1 MAGVFEQLK
10 KIAGLDTSKKSASES
25 TNISLNEVLSKYQV
39 LDVVEGT
46 DEHGPFVIVGDD
58 AQAVVASEAKPG
70 LQFKESPQLGE
81 MASSSP
87 SPFTGSMRSEYNQK
101 LQGLNGLMEYDKMRK
116 SDGVCSGI
124 LLTIKTPVHAGHW
137 SIKPNT
143 SSQRDK
149 NAAEFVW
156 KCLTEYQ
163 SITWTQ
169 ILQEA
174 MLCADFGYYIFE
186 KVWETRVIDGVE
198 RTVLKKL
205 APRHPMD
212 VKEVKYDSHGGP
224 KSVVFFVKTENFG
237 QKEVEVSIKKLLIIT
252 FNREANDVTGRSV
265 LRTAYQH
272 YFFKT
277 QLYKID
283 AIQKERHGIGIP
295 VIKLP
300 VGFDRVKDVQD
311 ANALGRNLRTNER
324 AHVVLPPNWEIFF
337 AKLEGQPVDALKS
350 IEYHDSVIRESI
362 LAGFTGADRVTNE
375 DDLGL
380 FLKSTRFIA
389 NSICDAFNTYLI
401 PELIAY
407 NYDRVGTPKLQVRQI
422 GEQGDMRTLSM
433 AIRNLVGAG
442 IIRPDD
448 RLEAWIRDLMDLP
461 EVDLATVRMV
471 KAPQASQVSPE
482 SLPNATPGTKTELP
496 DQEQDGSGKEN
507 PATNTP
513 GLPRQT
519 PLPPVG
525 VGGSRVGDGKG
536 QR

>member
-1 MAGVFEQLK
+1 MAKRKNKNRSQPKPRPQPQLT
-10 KIAGLDTSKKSASES
+10 LSDVVDRY
-25 TNISLNEVLSKYQV
+25 NVLE
-39 LDVVEGT
+39 VVEGT
-46 DEHGPFVIVGDD
+46 DEHGPFIVVGEG
-58 AQAVVASEAKPG
+58 AEAAAMHEESKRFSEV
-70 LQFKESPQLGE
+70 PQLGE
-81 MASSSP
+81 MASASP
-87 SPFTGSMRSEYNQK
+87 SPYIGDTRQEYNQK
-101 LQGLNGLMEYDKMRK
+101 LQGLNGLLEYDKMRK
-116 SDGVCSGI
+116 SDGICASV
-124 LLTIKTPVHAGHW
+124 LLTVKTPVHSGHW
-137 SIKPNT
+137 SMKPKT
-143 SSQRDK
+143 SSIRDK

-169 ILQEA
+169 ILSEA
-174 MLCADFGYYIFE
+174 MLCADFGYYMFE
-186 KVWETRVIDGVE
+186 KVWENRVIEGQE

-212 VKEVKYDSHGGP
+212 VKKVEYDSHGGP
-224 KSVVFFVKTENFG
+224 KSVIFYVKTENYG
-237 QKEVEVSIKKLLIIT
+237 QKEVTIPIEKLLIVT
-252 FNREANDVTGRSV
+252 FNREAGDVTGRSV
-265 LRTAYQH
+265 LRAAYQH
-272 YFFKT
+272 WYYKT

-300 VGFDRVKDVQD
+300 VGFDKVKDVQD
-311 ANALGRNLRTNER
+311 ANTLGRNLRTNER
-324 AHVVLPPNWEIFF
+324 AHVVLPPNWEILF
-337 AKLEGQPVDALKS
+337 AKLEGQPVDAMKS
-350 IEYHDSVIRESI
+350 IEYHDKAIRESI
-362 LAGFTGADRVTNE
+362 LAGFTGADRSTNE

-380 FLKSTRFIA
+380 FLKATRFIA

-401 PELIAY
+401 PDLIKY
-407 NYDRVGTPKLQVRQI
+407 NFDRVGTPKLQVRQI

-448 RLEAWIRDLMDLP
+448 VLEAWIRDLMDLP
-461 EVDLATVRMV
+461 EVDLATVRVV
-471 KAPQASQVSPE
+471 KAPQASQVQPG

-496 DQEQDGSGKEN
+496 DPNDPNAKPAGGTNGTGKEN

-513 GLPRQT
+513 GMPRQT

-525 VGGSRVGDGKG
+525 VGGSRVGDGRG

>member
-1 MAGVFEQLK
+1 MAKKKTKQKSQPQTQPQLT
-10 KIAGLDTSKKSASES
+10 LSDVVDRY
-25 TNISLNEVLSKYQV
+25 NILE
-39 LDVVEGT
+39 VVEGN
-46 DEHGPFVIVGDD
+46 DSHGPFVIVGND
-58 AQAVVASEAKPG
+58 AEEAKA
-70 LQFKESPQLGE
+70 FYESKLADSRSTTPQLGE
-81 MASSSP
+81 MASASP
-87 SPFTGSMRSEYNQK
+87 SPYIGDMRQEYNQR
-101 LQGLNGLMEYDKMRK
+101 LQGLNGLLEYDKMRK
-116 SDGVCSGI
+116 SDGVCSGV

-137 SIKPNT
+137 SMRPKT
-143 SSQRDK
+143 SSVRDK

-169 ILQEA
+169 ILSEA

-186 KVWETRVIDGVE
+186 KVWESRVIEGQE
-198 RTVLKKL
+198 RMVLKKL

-212 VKEVKYDSHGGP
+212 VKEVKYDSRGGP
-224 KSVVFFVKTENFG
+224 EAVVFYVKTAQYG
-237 QKEVEVSIKKLLIIT
+237 QKEVTVPIEKLLIVT
-252 FNREANDVTGRSV
+252 LNREAGDVTGRSV
-265 LRTAYQH
+265 MRAAYQH
-272 YFFKT
+272 WYYKT

-300 VGFDRVKDVQD
+300 VGFDKVKDVQD
-311 ANALGRNLRTNER
+311 ANILGRNLRTNER
-324 AHVVLPPNWEIFF
+324 AHVVLPPNWEILF
-337 AKLEGQPVDALKS
+337 AKLEGQPVDAMKS
-350 IEYHDSVIRESI
+350 IEYHDAAIRESI
-362 LAGFTGADRVTNE
+362 LAGFTGANRSTNE

-380 FLKSTRFIA
+380 FLKATRFIA

-401 PELIAY
+401 PDLIKY
-407 NYDRVGTPKLQVRQI
+407 NFDRVGTPKLQVRQI

-448 RLEAWIRDLMDLP
+448 VLEAWIRDLMDLP

-471 KAPQASQVSPE
+471 KAPQGPQASQIQPE
-482 SLPNATPGTKTELP
+482 NLPNATPGTKTELP
-496 DQEQDGSGKEN
+496 NQPNQPNQQDGTGKEN

-525 VGGSRVGDGKG
+525 VGGSRVGDGRG